1 MSEERTQYTT
11 QPDELTRLRAES
23 IRLRNELD
31 KQLKA
36 WGGYVDAHAGNYS
49 RMNARIAE
57 LEAKV
62 RDTEDDLAATIT
74 AQTRRIKELEAT
86 VARLRNERLIEYN
99 VPVTLLRYIVNSHP
113 TLPVD
118 DRITAS
124 RWLDTVKVTHD

>member
-57 LEAKV
+57 LEA
-62 RDTEDDLAATIT
+62 
-74 AQTRRIKELEAT
+74 T
-86 VARLRNERLIEYN
+86 VARLEAEAKQRFDYTS
-99 VPVTLLRYIVNSHP
+99 VTLLRYIVNSHP
-113 TLPVD
+113 TLLVD
-118 DRITAS
+118 DRITAR
-124 RWLDTVKVTHD
+124 RWLDSLDGAA